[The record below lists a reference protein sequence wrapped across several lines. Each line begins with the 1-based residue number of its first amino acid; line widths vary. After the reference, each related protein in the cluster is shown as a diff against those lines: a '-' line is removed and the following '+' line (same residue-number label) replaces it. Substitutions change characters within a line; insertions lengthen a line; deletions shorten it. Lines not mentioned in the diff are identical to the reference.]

1 MKTFNAIALML
12 FIAAAVAV
20 IFFLDT
26 STTRAVQAKVMSAF
40 APFIHASATV
50 EDTTSKVLATDI
62 DPKELLKDNERLRLE
77 VQRLNIINQRNE
89 ELITENTQ
97 LRDAL
102 SYKQRSPFKNLIA
115 ARVIKRSSATWWNT
129 LIIDR
134 GALDGVG
141 TDSPVVTNAGLVGK
155 TGRILP
161 HMAEIILLTDEMC
174 KVSSAIVGTREKG
187 ILSGERGGLEIMP
200 DLRLRFLSRN
210 AVIPVDGDV
219 VSSGDGGVFPPG
231 MKLGT
236 VKRFENRE
244 VSGEAVIRPAVDFNH
259 LEHIFVV
266 SLPPTDPVTK
276 PVP

>member
-1 MKTFNAIALML
+1 MKTLNAIALML
-12 FIAAAVAV
+12 FVAAAVAV

-26 STTRAVQAKVMSAF
+26 PTTRAVQAKVMGVFS
-40 APFIHASATV
+40 PFIHASATV
-50 EDTTSKVLATDI
+50 EDSTAKALASDV
-62 DPKELLKDNERLRLE
+62 DPKELQADNERLRLD
-77 VQRLNIINQRNE
+77 VQKLNIINQRNE
-89 ELITENTQ
+89 ELITENAQ

-134 GALDGVG
+134 GSLDGVG

-155 TGRILP
+155 TGRLSP
-161 HMAEIILLTDEMC
+161 HMTELILLTDEAC

-187 ILSGERGGLEIMP
+187 ILSGERAGLDLMP

-219 VSSGDGGVFPPG
+219 ISSGDGGVFPPG
-231 MKLGT
+231 LKLGT

-244 VSGEAVIRPAVDFNH
+244 VSGEAIVRPAVDFNH
-259 LEHIFVV
+259 LEHVFVV
-266 SLPPTDPVTK
+266 SLPPDVVVAK